1 LKGPALNKNALL
13 KEQQKLKIYRSFLPS
28 LERKRLLLMAR
39 KNVAKQEVVGLEGD
53 IAERRDVVFRQ
64 LPMMADEAVVLDS
77 MVRVEE
83 VRIVQE
89 NIVGLWLPKL
99 EEVRV
104 GVVDFAM
111 WGTPHW
117 LEVGLGHLEAVLRLT
132 VRLRVQK
139 QRLSLLEEALRK
151 TTQRVNLFEQVLI
164 PRAEAD
170 SKRIRLF
177 LAEGERSAVIRS
189 KIAKAKRASVG

>member
-1 LKGPALNKNALL
+1 LKGPPLNKNALL
-13 KEQQKLKIYRSFLPS
+13 KEQQKLKIYHSFLPS

-39 KNVAKQEVVGLEGD
+39 KNAAKQEMTRLEAE
-53 IAERRDVVFRQ
+53 IAVHREAVSRQ

-77 MVRVEE
+77 MVQVEE
-83 VRIVQE
+83 VKIEQE

-99 EEVRV
+99 VDVRV
-104 GVVDFAM
+104 RVVEFAL

-117 LEVGLGHLEAVLRLT
+117 LEVGLGHLEAVLRWT
-132 VRLRVQK
+132 VALRVQSR
-139 QRLSLLEEALRK
+139 RLGLLEEALRK

-189 KIAKAKRASVG
+189 KIAKAKRASR

>member
-1 LKGPALNKNALL
+1 MKGPPLNKNALL

-39 KNVAKQEVVGLEGD
+39 KNVAKQEMTRLEAE
-53 IAERRDVVFRQ
+53 IAEHREAVSRQ

-77 MVRVEE
+77 VVQVEE
-83 VRIVQE
+83 VKIAQE

-99 EEVRV
+99 LDVRV
-104 GVVDFAM
+104 RVAEVAL

-117 LEVGLGHLEAVLRLT
+117 LEVGLGHVEAVLRLM
-132 VRLRVQK
+132 VGLRVQS
-139 QRLSLLEEALRK
+139 RRVGLLEEALRK

-189 KIAKAKRASVG
+189 KIAKAKRAGR